1 MTAATA
7 LRAAS
12 TWSESTVTRSVT
24 GMLMVVIQ
32 GSFRVHEEVSGQR
45 PLPKKGPYGSVR
57 AGSQVGGGSGWIT

>member
-1 MTAATA
+1 
-7 LRAAS
+7 
-12 TWSESTVTRSVT
+12 
-24 GMLMVVIQ
+24 MVVIQ